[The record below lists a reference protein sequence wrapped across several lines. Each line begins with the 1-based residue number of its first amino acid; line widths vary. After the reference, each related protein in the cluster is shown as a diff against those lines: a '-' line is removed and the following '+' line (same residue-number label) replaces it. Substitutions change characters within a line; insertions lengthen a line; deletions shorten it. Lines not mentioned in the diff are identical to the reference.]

1 MDHICGEETMKLISV
16 SVDVEEVD
24 SLTYGELASIHA
36 SASALNI
43 DGPYIFLTFDDNL
56 YVGEYDRDDLKFYHI
71 VGALKNG

>member
-1 MDHICGEETMKLISV
+1 MKLISV

-36 SASALNI
+36 SAAALNI
-43 DGPYIFLTFDDNL
+43 DGPYVFLTYDENL
-56 YVGEYDRDDLKFYHI
+56 YVGEYDGDDLKFYHI